1 MRLAALYSGGKDS
14 TLALYLAEQMGH
26 SVEHL
31 VNIAPADPHSWLFHT
46 PNLHLLPLMAESM
59 GKTLVSV
66 PSRGDEEDDLR
77 ALREALQRLDIDGVV
92 TGAVA
97 SDYQWDRINGVC
109 HELGLKSI
117 NPLWRKH
124 PHLVMEEL
132 LASGT
137 EAIVVGVSAEGLDE
151 RWLGR
156 LLDASALQDLKKL
169 EERHGVNVA
178 GEGGEYESLT
188 LDSPLHRFPIVVDAS
203 KVAMSQLSG
212 LMRVTAFHAGVRK
225 RT

>member
-59 GKTLVSV
+59 GKTLVTV
-66 PSRGDEEDDLR
+66 PSSGDEEDDLR
-77 ALREALQRLDIDGVV
+77 ALREALERLDVEGVV

-109 HELGLKSI
+109 HELGFKCI

-124 PHLVMEEL
+124 PHQVMQEVL
-132 LASGT
+132 SSGLK
-137 EAIVVGVSAEGLDE
+137 AIVVGVSAEGLDE
-151 RWLGR
+151 SWLGR
-156 LLDASALQDLKKL
+156 PLDESAVQDLLKL
-169 EERHGVNVA
+169 EEKYSVNVA

-188 LDSPLHRFPIVVDAS
+188 LDSPLHRFPIVVDS
-203 KVAMSQLSG
+203 CKVAMSQLSG
-212 LMRVTAFHAGVRK
+212 LMRVTAFHAGVREDP
-225 RT
+225 